1 MQATRQHQQ
10 PASITTAEEWAP
22 RAMKLVD
29 LLAGISL
36 FVHIALMFAATLALP
51 VAIAAS
57 WGPPTEGEALWLL
70 GLFTLSIGLPFFALS
85 ANGPLLQ
92 AWFARTFDVSVFLL
106 VDRHP
111 SSRETASRSGWTILS
126 SRGAPEVAKR
136 IASSE

>member
-1 MQATRQHQQ
+1 M
-10 PASITTAEEWAP
+10 
-22 RAMKLVD
+22 MLVD

-57 WGPPTEGEALWLL
+57 WGRPPTEGEALWPP

-111 SSRETASRSGWTILS
+111 SSRETASRFQPPGWTILS
-126 SRGAPEVAKR
+126 SRAAPEVAKR